1 MTASRF
7 VRSLRQQAGLTQA
20 DLARRSGLPRT
31 AINAYES
38 GSRVPRFD
46 ALSRIAEA
54 CGVRLGASV
63 RPRLNIER
71 NAREL
76 TQVLDLAE
84 HLPHR
89 RRPERLDYPTLMNS

>member
-7 VRSLRQQAGLTQA
+7 VTSLRQQAGLTQA
-20 DLARRSGLPRT
+20 DVARRSGLPRT

-54 CGVRLGASV
+54 CGMQLGASV
-63 RPRLNIER
+63 RPRLNLER
-71 NAREL
+71 NAGSWLRYW
-76 TQVLDLAE
+76 TSQSICPTGAVLSDWTTR
-84 HLPHR
+84 H
-89 RRPERLDYPTLMNS
+89 